1 LIVEGVKI
9 ARNLVWYIA
18 KRGKKAIVVKRVGR
32 IEIKEKG
39 GNAVRTPVGCCILVI
54 VKVSCC
60 CWVEI
65 KTWHRPWVSG
75 QQASH

>member
-1 LIVEGVKI
+1 VKT

-39 GNAVRTPVGCCILVI
+39 GML
-54 VKVSCC
+54 
-60 CWVEI
+60 
-65 KTWHRPWVSG
+65 
-75 QQASH
+75 